1 MAITLIPRRGGV
13 TVLSGS
19 GARIERLI
27 LFSATVAPKS
37 NPVRI
42 LVVDDDP
49 MSRELLGVLLEA
61 EGYAVESADSGEA
74 ALALLRRGEPF
85 ALVLAD
91 MQMPGTTGA
100 RLAGKL
106 RCACGPA
113 TVLLAMS
120 GSRPPEKTI
129 ANFDGFLLKP
139 FKMHQVAEALAAQAS
154 RAKPGTSKVVGAGSQ
169 ATQSASKKGMNLS
182 AHDVPS
188 SNLGPGG
195 GSAPRPVLNETIYRQ
210 LAGSMPAPQ
219 LLEVYTMCVND
230 ARKRIASMRSLAEAH
245 DSATFVREAH
255 SIKGGCGMLGA
266 TELHGMAA
274 ELEKRGL
281 EPGTSEVNSLDE
293 LSAACDRLERMLRS
307 RV

>member
-1 MAITLIPRRGGV
+1 M
-13 TVLSGS
+13 
-19 GARIERLI
+19 
-27 LFSATVAPKS
+27 VAPKP
-37 NPVRI
+37 NPVRV

-49 MSRELLGVLLEA
+49 MSRELLGVLLEG
-61 EGYAVESADSGEA
+61 EGYNVQSADSGET
-74 ALALLRRGEPF
+74 ALALLRGREPF

-100 RLAGKL
+100 RLAAKL
-106 RCACGPA
+106 RRACGPA
-113 TVLLAMS
+113 TLLLAMS

-129 ANFDGFLLKP
+129 ARFDGFLMKP
-139 FKMHQVAEALAAQAS
+139 FKMHEIAEALAAHAG
-154 RAKPGTSKVVGAGSQ
+154 RANPGTSKVVAAGSP
-169 ATQSASKKGMNLS
+169 QSASKSGMSLSVHDAPSPNLDS
-182 AHDVPS
+182 
-188 SNLGPGG
+188 G
-195 GSAPRPVLNETIYRQ
+195 GSSAPSPVLNETIYRQ

-219 LLEVYTMCVND
+219 LLEMYTMCVND

-245 DSATFVREAH
+245 DAATFVREAH

-281 EPGTSEVNSLDE
+281 EPGASEVNSLDE